1 VHVLTFVRRRTL
13 TRSCVNFQVRAG
25 VQRWHAAHSGYKP
38 TLCGLF
44 EASVASIAS
53 CCLCRPCWRPGGGGG
68 PSEAEADVERGTAG
82 QQQPTVLFA
91 APSAAQMAR
100 VSVTSQQSVGS
111 GGSST
116 ERRSAGAL
124 NRSSLRQAFR
134 RDSPSPEAV
143 HVPAVSLQL
152 GDQVT

>member
-1 VHVLTFVRRRTL
+1 M
-13 TRSCVNFQVRAG
+13 
-25 VQRWHAAHSGYKP
+25 
-38 TLCGLF
+38 
-44 EASVASIAS
+44 
-53 CCLCRPCWRPGGGGG
+53 
-68 PSEAEADVERGTAG
+68 ERGTAG
-82 QQQPTVLFA
+82 PQQQPTVLFA

-100 VSVTSQQSVGS
+100 LSVTSQQSVGS
-111 GGSST
+111 GASST

-152 GDQVT
+152 GDQVTDPQPPLCLAYDLCTERGLARY